1 MVKAVQSGSVGAA
14 AGLQPFDVLSVINGR
29 SADSNTTTY
38 EQVIALLRGARPL
51 LLSVA
56 GEKAALRATVT
67 FVSPGPLGLQLEPV
81 TGNPVRLSL
90 SLSLSRA
97 RALFLSVCVS
107 VRACPCVR
115 ARTSYLSRP
124 RAWLSV
130 RLG

>member
-38 EQVIALLRGARPL
+38 ERVIALLRGARPL
-51 LLSVA
+51 HLSFA

-81 TGNPVRLSL
+81 TGNPVRLLSPL
-90 SLSLSRA
+90 SLA

-115 ARTSYLSRP
+115 VRTSYLSRP

>member
-90 SLSLSRA
+90 SLSRA
-97 RALFLSVCVS
+97 RARCSYLFV
-107 VRACPCVR
+107 CPCVR
-115 ARTSYLSRP
+115 ARACA
-124 RAWLSV
+124 RAHLICRGRV
-130 RLG
+130 RGLA

>member
-90 SLSLSRA
+90 SLSLSLARAVPICLCVRACVPVRA
-97 RALFLSVCVS
+97 RAHILSVAAACV
-107 VRACPCVR
+107 A
-115 ARTSYLSRP
+115 
-124 RAWLSV
+124 
-130 RLG
+130 